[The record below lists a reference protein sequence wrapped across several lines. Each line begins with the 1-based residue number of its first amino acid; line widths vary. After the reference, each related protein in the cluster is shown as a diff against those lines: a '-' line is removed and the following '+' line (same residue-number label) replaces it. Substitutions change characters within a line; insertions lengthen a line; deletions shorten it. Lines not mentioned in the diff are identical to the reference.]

1 MRRGWRAL
9 ARDELLSAL
18 HHSAAEGPPTSTAI
32 SSGRPQVLFLL
43 LRRADTGQ
51 SSGASARELQ
61 DDKARVGKRGDRK
74 AR

>member
-1 MRRGWRAL
+1 MRRGWRSV

-18 HHSAAEGPPTSTAI
+18 HHSAAEGPRASAAI
-32 SSGRPQVLFLL
+32 SSGRPQALFSL

-51 SSGASARELQ
+51 SSGPAARRSQ
-61 DDKARVGKRGDRK
+61 DDKARVAKRGDRK